1 MQIYRLWTAFQLDR
15 NFRVFRNDRSG
26 TKAREASSNAIR
38 SYMKSVSAPRYHQ
51 ILIPQY
57 DFGAK
62 RAVLDHGY
70 LEVTN
75 RENFTLIKCDG
86 LHAVED
92 DGRTVVDSLGNRH
105 DVDIVIMANGFKT
118 QDLLTPMAVY
128 GKDGKELRNL
138 WRTTGG
144 AQAYMGVSAYG
155 FPNLFMLTGPNTLP
169 SGNSTL
175 HGIECSIVYIT
186 RLLKHFRRYK
196 RTKCVTIMP
205 KEKAER
211 EFNEKIQQ
219 KLQNLVYTK
228 AVSTWYIN
236 PDTGKNTLIWPGS
249 QMAFWWSRCVKWV
262 QWKDWTI
269 E

>member
-144 AQAYMGVSAYG
+144 AQAYMG
-155 FPNLFMLTGPNTLP
+155 
-169 SGNSTL
+169 
-175 HGIECSIVYIT
+175 
-186 RLLKHFRRYK
+186 
-196 RTKCVTIMP
+196 
-205 KEKAER
+205 
-211 EFNEKIQQ
+211 
-219 KLQNLVYTK
+219 
-228 AVSTWYIN
+228 
-236 PDTGKNTLIWPGS
+236 
-249 QMAFWWSRCVKWV
+249 
-262 QWKDWTI
+262 
-269 E
+269 